1 MQIVHLFQSSNK
13 SKRYANQH
21 KKQPTKQWKN
31 WGALKWPKIGTNSSI
46 KCLKCIN
53 GFYIDDK
60 DSNHSLR
67 NSRSIFS
74 RVSCFGRESPR
85 AFETKAARSCCR
97 SAASLLRASVEI
109 MERESSATSND
120 FSIVVWMWPQ
130 KNARDIPPNTENLNL
145 KMMGLGRWSS
155 LSRGAQ
161 HQVPAVNLLWWV
173 SGVFKLRTTCVQGY
187 ISCHRS
193 GHLASMRISQQSC
206 VQFDSKVHRK
216 WHSFVHQNCSQLSH
230 LLHESHPTVIAQS
243 LPTSLA
249 RSRLSSSAGIPW
261 GKGHPRSTSWFQK
274 PSGMQGW
281 LEDST
286 KGRTTNCLEACP
298 KFWHGLAVSMVNSH
312 FLGTALAS

>member
-1 MQIVHLFQSSNK
+1 MLKCK
-13 SKRYANQH
+13 SCIFFSHPTKGKRYANQH

-46 KCLKCIN
+46 KCLKCIY

-155 LSRGAQ
+155 PCPGV
-161 HQVPAVNLLWWV
+161 HCYQVPAVNLLWWV

-193 GHLASMRISQQSC
+193 GHLASMRNFTAILRAIWRFTVKFTENGTVSSIKI
-206 VQFDSKVHRK
+206 VPNS
-216 WHSFVHQNCSQLSH
+216 
-230 LLHESHPTVIAQS
+230 PTCY
-243 LPTSLA
+243 
-249 RSRLSSSAGIPW
+249 
-261 GKGHPRSTSWFQK
+261 
-274 PSGMQGW
+274 
-281 LEDST
+281 
-286 KGRTTNCLEACP
+286 TNRIRQ
-298 KFWHGLAVSMVNSH
+298 W
-312 FLGTALAS
+312 

>member
-21 KKQPTKQWKN
+21 KEQPTKQWKN

-53 GFYIDDK
+53 VFYVDDK

-130 KNARDIPPNTENLNL
+130 KQCEEDTPPNTENLNL
-145 KMMGLGRWSS
+145 KSWWDWEDE
-155 LSRGAQ
+155 
-161 HQVPAVNLLWWV
+161 VPL
-173 SGVFKLRTTCVQGY
+173 VQGCTV
-187 ISCHRS
+187 IRFQPLIFCGEFPECSSFAQLVCKVTFLVING
-193 GHLASMRISQQSC
+193 GHLASMRNFTAILRAIWWFTVKFTENGTVSSIKI
-206 VQFDSKVHRK
+206 VPNS
-216 WHSFVHQNCSQLSH
+216 
-230 LLHESHPTVIAQS
+230 PTCY
-243 LPTSLA
+243 
-249 RSRLSSSAGIPW
+249 
-261 GKGHPRSTSWFQK
+261 
-274 PSGMQGW
+274 
-281 LEDST
+281 
-286 KGRTTNCLEACP
+286 TNRIRQ
-298 KFWHGLAVSMVNSH
+298 W
-312 FLGTALAS
+312 